1 MQRFGTNLTKLSLEG
16 KLDPVVGRDKE
27 VDRVIQILARRTKN
41 NPILIGEP
49 GVGKTA
55 VAESLAN
62 RITSGNVPD
71 IMKNR
76 CVFGLDLASV
86 LAGTKFRGEFEERLK
101 TILKDV
107 EQAGNKLILFIDEIH
122 CLVGAGG
129 ADGGKRMTIL

>member
-1 MQRFGTNLTKLSLEG
+1 M
-16 KLDPVVGRDKE
+16 
-27 VDRVIQILARRTKN
+27 
-41 NPILIGEP
+41 ILIIIIITGEP

-76 CVFGLDLASV
+76 CVFSLDLSSI

-107 EQAGNKLILFIDEIH
+107 EQAGNRLILFIDEIH
-122 CLVGAGG
+122 TLVGAGG
-129 ADGGKRMTIL
+129 ADGIISSSLLLLLLLL